1 MAIYITKRQYLKKNS
16 YLRNKILISKM
27 KNIKILHLVLFYC
40 LTHLI
45 CSADSPINV
54 SGKDAMSIGIY
65 IEDLNSGNIILDYQ
79 SSKVY
84 TPASV
89 TKSLTAATAL
99 STLSSDFR
107 FETPVYISGKIHNN
121 ILFGDIIVYG
131 IGDATLE
138 SMHFPENLGFC
149 DSIANALKKNGIY
162 QIEGSC
168 RIKHKDFNIDCG
180 INPNWEL
187 EDIAWGY
194 GTGLYPFNYKDNVF
208 KLNINSNVTTRPNIA
223 DLTIHKLPSN
233 GSNSIDLM
241 RPFNSNDLFIIGN
254 LNHQKGYSNT
264 CSMPFPQDV
273 FIDELTAKLKES
285 GIKLKQEIIENSDNF
300 GNKLIYTHK
309 SPPLNDILK
318 SLMVRSDNLF
328 AESILR
334 VISTGKSLKNAINN
348 ELKIWEQRGLD
359 ISFVTIRDG
368 SGLSRTNRLS
378 PKFLAKILKWMYNS
392 PFQKSYIN
400 LFPRAGV
407 NGTLKSF
414 LKGTTLEGKLAIK
427 TGSMNGVQCYAGYKI
442 NDSEEPTHIIVIMVN
457 NFFCKRS
464 TLKAEIEKLLLKNL

>member
-1 MAIYITKRQYLKKNS
+1 
-16 YLRNKILISKM
+16 M
-27 KNIKILHLVLFYC
+27 KDIKILHFVLFYC
-40 LTHLI
+40 FTHLI

-54 SGKDAMSIGIY
+54 LGKDAMSIGIY
-65 IEDLNSGNIILDYQ
+65 IEELNSGDVILDYE
-79 SSKVY
+79 SAKVY

-107 FETPVYISGKIHNN
+107 FETPVYISGEIHNN
-121 ILFGDIIVYG
+121 ILYGDIIVYG
-131 IGDATLE
+131 MGDATLE

-149 DSIANALKKNGIY
+149 DSIANALKRNGIK
-162 QIEGSC
+162 QIEGCC
-168 RIKHKDFNIDCG
+168 RIKHRNFNLDCG
-180 INPNWEL
+180 VNPNWEL

-194 GTGLYPFNYKDNVF
+194 GTGLYSFNYKDNIF
-208 KLNINSNVTTRPNIA
+208 KLNINSRVTTHPNVT
-223 DLTIHKLPSN
+223 DLTVHELPSN
-233 GSNSIDLM
+233 GSNGIDLM

-254 LNHQKGYSNT
+254 LNHQKGYTNT

-273 FIDELTAKLKES
+273 FIDELKARLKEC
-285 GIKLKQEIIENSDNF
+285 GINLKQEIIENSDNF
-300 GNKLIYTHK
+300 ENSLIYIHK

-318 SLMVRSDNLF
+318 SLMIRSDNLF

-334 VISTGKSLKNAINN
+334 VISMGKSLKSAINT
-348 ELKIWEQRGLD
+348 ELKIWEQRGFDTSL
-359 ISFVTIRDG
+359 ISIRDG

-378 PKFLAKILKWMYNS
+378 PRFLGKILKWMYNS
-392 PFQKSYIN
+392 PYKKNYIN

-414 LKGTTLEGKLAIK
+414 LKGTKLEGKLAMK

-442 NDSEEPTHIIVIMVN
+442 NESEEPTHIIVIMVN
-457 NFFCKRS
+457 NFFCHRS